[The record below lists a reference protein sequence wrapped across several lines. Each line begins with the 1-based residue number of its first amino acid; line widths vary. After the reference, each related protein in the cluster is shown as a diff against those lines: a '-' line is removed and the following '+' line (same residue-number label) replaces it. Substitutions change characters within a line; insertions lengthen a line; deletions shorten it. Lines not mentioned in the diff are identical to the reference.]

1 MVESPELG
9 NNAIPW
15 HALET
20 WPVEQRP
27 AALWPWLSHA
37 GSLTERLRADAGNAF
52 HVRVLHEGRAQLDAE
67 DARLLRAPTG
77 AIAHKRQ
84 VYLCA
89 DMPWVYACTLAPLNS
104 SHWLDQLGAQ
114 PLGERVFSTPGTRR
128 GLIEVAR
135 LYPEH
140 RLYKASLNSLDLEPP
155 MLWAR
160 RSVLMVGQDRLL
172 IYECFLPGMDA

>member
-1 MVESPELG
+1 MVESPESG
-9 NNAIPW
+9 SNVTPW

-37 GSLTERLRADAGNAF
+37 GSLTERLRAQAGNAF
-52 HVRVLHEGRAQLDAE
+52 HVHVLHEGRAQLAAE
-67 DARLLRAPTG
+67 DARLLHAPTG
-77 AIAHKRQ
+77 TIAHKRQ

-89 DMPWVYACTLAPLNS
+89 DIPWVYARTLAPLDS

-114 PLGERVFSTPGTRR
+114 PLGERVFGMPDTRR

-135 LYPEH
+135 LYPQRE
-140 RLYKASLNSLDLEPP
+140 LYKACLSGLDLDPP

-172 IYECFLPGMDA
+172 IYECFLPGMNA